1 MSGDQLNRFLGI
13 LYIVCGFALVFYIL
27 WRLIFWAL
35 LVLLGLFLISYGFK
49 MQGYPTSRFVFMA
62 QQWRSR
68 FRP

>member
-1 MSGDQLNRFLGI
+1 MSHYSMNRFLGT
-13 LYIVCGFALVFYIL
+13 LYIICGFVLVFAVI
-27 WRLIFWAL
+27 WRLLLWTL

-62 QQWRSR
+62 RQWKDR

>member
-1 MSGDQLNRFLGI
+1 MAGYQLNRFLGT
-13 LYIVCGFALVFYIL
+13 LYIICGFVLVFLVLWKLIL
-27 WRLIFWAL
+27 WAL

-62 QQWRSR
+62 QQWKSR